1 METKNKIG
9 VLIIL
14 GGISLMGYYWMKKN
28 KPTVAKSQ
36 AKGLQE
42 LDNFFK

>member
-1 METKNKIG
+1 
-9 VLIIL
+9 
-14 GGISLMGYYWMKKN
+14 MGYYWMKKN

-42 LDNFFK
+42 LDNFFKWKFRSWY